1 MKKILFTILS
11 IFCFTIFGNSQV
23 ADTTKSAQINIEKAI
38 PSKVKKDWPDP
49 NKAILFAI
57 IPGGGQIYNKRWW
70 KVPLVYAAIGGGIA
84 VIKYNRDAYLEFKEA
99 LNLSRAGLP
108 NSFPGV
114 NDTTLK
120 RVRDLAN
127 RNMQQAY
134 LITFGLYLLQATE
147 AFVDSHLRDFD
158 VSEDLSFKIKPNME
172 YTPLLNQATLGVSI
186 SIPISR

>member
-1 MKKILFTILS
+1 MKKILLAILS
-11 IFCFTIFGNSQV
+11 IFCFTVLGYSQV
-23 ADTTKSAQINIEKAI
+23 ADSTKSTQINIEELV
-38 PSKVKKDWPDP
+38 PSKVKKDWPNP
-49 NKAILFAI
+49 NKAIIFAI

-70 KVPLVYAAIGGGIA
+70 KIPFVYAALGGGIA
-84 VIKYNRDAYLEFKEA
+84 VIKYNRDAYLVYKEA

-108 NSFPGV
+108 NQFPGV
-114 NDTTLK
+114 SATTLK

-147 AFVDSHLRDFD
+147 AFVDAHLRDFD
-158 VSEDLSFKIKPNME
+158 VSEDLSFKIKPSME
-172 YTPLLNQATLGVSI
+172 YTPVFNQAVPGVSI

>member
-1 MKKILFTILS
+1 MKKILLVILS
-11 IFCFTIFGNSQV
+11 IFYFTFLGNSQV
-23 ADTTKSAQINIEKAI
+23 ADSTKNTQINIKKAI
-38 PSKVKKDWPDP
+38 APKVKKDWPDP

-57 IPGGGQIYNKRWW
+57 IPGGGQVYNKRWW

-84 VIKYNRDAYLEFKEA
+84 VIKYNRDVYLEFKEA
-99 LNLSRAGLP
+99 LDLERAGLP
-108 NSFPGV
+108 HQFIGTNA
-114 NDTTLK
+114 TTLK

-147 AFVDSHLRDFD
+147 AFVDAHLRDFD

-172 YTPLLNQATLGVSI
+172 YTALLNQATLGLSI